1 MATNNSAQD
10 NQMIIRLINSDLF
23 KTFITLS
30 IFVSSTIGYL
40 YTVKNEIDRNFLNLE
55 HKLELQN
62 IQIENRL
69 RNVEETQDRNFKYIV
84 DNYIKKSDLVKLGK

>member
-84 DNYIKKSDLVKLGK
+84 ENYIKKSDLVKLGK

>member
-1 MATNNSAQD
+1 MATNNSTQD